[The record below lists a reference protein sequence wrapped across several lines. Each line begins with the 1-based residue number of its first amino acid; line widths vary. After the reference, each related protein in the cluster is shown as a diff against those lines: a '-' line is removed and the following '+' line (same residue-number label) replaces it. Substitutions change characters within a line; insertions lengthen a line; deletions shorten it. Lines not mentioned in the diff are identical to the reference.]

1 MALQSDAIWEFQPN
15 MEKELEEIK
24 QRQKD
29 IYEELK
35 VLQFYSKINQTQNN
49 GTTSV
54 VDREFSFTKA
64 WKELIGTRRKKC
76 K

>member
-1 MALQSDAIWEFQPN
+1 

-24 QRQKD
+24 QWQKE

-35 VLQFYSKINQTQNN
+35 VLQFYSKINPPPNN
-49 GTTSV
+49 TTTSRGK
-54 VDREFSFTKA
+54 RESSFKIA
-64 WKELIGTRRKKC
+64 WKELIGTRRKKY